1 MPNKRDYY
9 EVLGLS
15 KDASGSEIKNSFR
28 SLARKFH
35 PDKNPDNPDAES
47 KFKELQEAYAILSNP
62 EERKKYDMFGHDRP
76 GGSPFGSG
84 GFQGVDISFDDLF
97 GGGFESIFTQ
107 FFGGSPRNGPSKGS
121 DLLVHH
127 AVPFQAAM
135 DGMEDEL
142 EIEALKDCDNC
153 KGTGSRNS

>member
-1 MPNKRDYY
+1 MQYY
-9 EVLGLS
+9 QIP
-15 KDASGSEIKNSFR
+15 K
-28 SLARKFH
+28 
-35 PDKNPDNPDAES
+35 
-47 KFKELQEAYAILSNP
+47 
-62 EERKKYDMFGHDRP
+62 RKKYDMFGHDRP

-153 KGTGSRNS
+153 KGSGSSDEGAQGHVLRAKGGAGSMRFL